1 MKKAMQLLPTM
12 ALTIMRPPAQASIV
26 MAIYLAEIE
35 ASIDKRNDAI
45 ATIAQTI
52 VIVVTP

>member
-12 ALTIMRPPAQASIV
+12 ALTIMWPPAQASII

-35 ASIDKRNDAI
+35 ASISKRND
-45 ATIAQTI
+45 TIAAIGQAA
-52 VIVVTP
+52 VMAVTP

>member
-1 MKKAMQLLPTM
+1 MQLLPTM
-12 ALTIMRPPAQASIV
+12 ALTIMWPPAQASIV

-52 VIVVTP
+52 VIVLTP

>member
-12 ALTIMRPPAQASIV
+12 ALTIMWPPAQASIV

-52 VIVVTP
+52 VIVLTP

>member
-12 ALTIMRPPAQASIV
+12 ALTVMWPPAQASIV
-26 MAIYLAEIE
+26 VAIYLVEIE

-45 ATIAQTI
+45 ATIARTI

>member
-1 MKKAMQLLPTM
+1 MKKAMQLLPAM
-12 ALTIMRPPAQASIV
+12 ALTIMWPPAQASIV

>member
-12 ALTIMRPPAQASIV
+12 ALTIMWPPAQASIV

>member
-12 ALTIMRPPAQASIV
+12 ALTVMWPPAQASIV
-26 MAIYLAEIE
+26 VAIYLVEIE
-35 ASIDKRNDAI
+35 ASISKRNDSIAAI
-45 ATIAQTI
+45 GQAV